1 MIIVDFDRHIRN
13 THTHIHS
20 FSFCAKVNGFCHLVL
35 LLLEMAAA
43 AAEQLLHKTLIEETK
58 AQQCPN

>member
-1 MIIVDFDRHIRN
+1 
-13 THTHIHS
+13 
-20 FSFCAKVNGFCHLVL
+20 VL